1 MCYGPSRKFKTQLK
15 EREKINKLKS
25 SIKSSFFFELCFME
39 NLFQLFY
46 QTTGVST
53 DTRKI
58 KKDSLYIAL
67 KGENFDGN
75 NFAPQAIELG
85 AKYAIVDNKNFENNT
100 TIFFV
105 ENALLFLQK
114 LANQHRKQ
122 FNIPF
127 IGITGSNGKTTTKEL
142 INAILSTKY
151 NVLCTEGNLNN
162 HIGVPMTLLGLT
174 KEHQIAIIEM
184 GANKPK
190 DIEELCL
197 IAEPTIGIITNVG
210 KAHLQGFLN
219 FEGVIETKSELYS
232 SLLRNEGR
240 IVINGDDELL
250 YNKANSFQVE
260 KILYGTT
267 DKNQIKGELIKLNPF
282 VEFNWRCD
290 NYISPPIQ
298 TNLVGKYNFLN
309 FLAAITFGT
318 FFNVENEKINAA
330 ISNYVPTNNRS
341 QVQKT
346 EKNTLII
353 DCYNANPSSMR
364 VALESFKEIQNPKKL
379 AILGDMFELG
389 LESEL
394 EHKKIIDYC
403 NENEINYLTVGT
415 YFQKQNSFG
424 FKDTVEII
432 NYLKTKGL
440 SNNLILLK
448 GSRGIAL
455 EKIIEYI

>member
-1 MCYGPSRKFKTQLK
+1 
-15 EREKINKLKS
+15 
-25 SIKSSFFFELCFME
+25 ME

-46 QTTGVST
+46 QTSGVST

-58 KKDSLYIAL
+58 KQDSLYIAL

-75 NFAPQAIELG
+75 TFADKAIKLG
-85 AKYAIVDNKNFENNT
+85 AKYAIVDNKDFENNT

-105 ENALLFLQK
+105 DNSLLFLQK

-122 FNIPF
+122 FNLPF

-142 INAILSTKY
+142 INTVLSTKY
-151 NVLCTEGNLNN
+151 KVLCTEGNLNN
-162 HIGVPMTLLGLT
+162 HIGVPLTLLNLT
-174 KEHQIAIIEM
+174 KEHEVAIIEM

-197 IAEPTIGIITNVG
+197 IAEPNYGIITNVG
-210 KAHLQGFLN
+210 KAHLQGFLS
-219 FEGVIETKSELYS
+219 FEGVIQTKSELYS
-232 SLLRNEGR
+232 FIKHNNGK
-240 IVINGDDELL
+240 IVINADDEILN
-250 YNKANSFQVE
+250 NKANSFQLE
-260 KILYGTT
+260 KITYGTLT
-267 DKNQIKGELIKLNPF
+267 ENQIIGELIQLNPF
-282 VEFNWRCD
+282 VELRWKSAD
-290 NYISPPIQ
+290 YSSPIIK

-318 FFNVENEKINAA
+318 IFKVENEKINQA

-364 VALESFKEIQNPKKL
+364 LALESFKEINHPNKL

-389 LESEL
+389 LESEI
-394 EHKKIIDYC
+394 EHKNIIDYC
-403 NENEINYLTVGT
+403 IDNEIDYLTVGAH
-415 YFQKQNSFG
+415 FQKQNSSG
-424 FKDTVEII
+424 FNNTTEII
-432 NYLKTKGL
+432 EFIKTQGFTE
-440 SNNLILLK
+440 NLILLK

-455 EKIIEYI
+455 EKIIEFL